1 VGQVKIVLLFYHT
14 YSILLFNPFLS
25 TKEPPLGTVIRR
37 GISVIGQNQLMA
49 TPSTSQ
55 NYEGVTSEPYRVVNG
70 VVPHAPEMLHSED
83 PNEEEI
89 GIYSFFPLISSFI

>member
-1 VGQVKIVLLFYHT
+1 
-14 YSILLFNPFLS
+14 
-25 TKEPPLGTVIRR
+25 
-37 GISVIGQNQLMA
+37 MA

-55 NYEGVTSEPYRVVNG
+55 NYEGVTSEPNRVVNG
-70 VVPHAPEMLHSED
+70 VVPQAPEMLHSED